1 MPRQK
6 STPNRNQSKKQEKR
20 RKRMDKEILE
30 LQNTDF
36 PLIPKLPFSR
46 LVKEI
51 MQRQKESFRITATAL
66 SALQEAVELYL
77 TYLFSDAYLL
87 TYHRHRVTLDRTDI
101 RLVLHIRQG
110 THK

>member
-6 STPNRNQSKKQEKR
+6 STPSRNQSQNQEKR

-30 LQNTDF
+30 LQNTNI

-51 MQRQKESFRITATAL
+51 MQSYKESFRITTTAL
-66 SALQEAVELYL
+66 KALQEAVELY
-77 TYLFSDAYLL
+77 
-87 TYHRHRVTLDRTDI
+87 
-101 RLVLHIRQG
+101 
-110 THK
+110 